1 MIYTLHLTETQ
12 LNALSAASELLARLH
27 MGQFPTLT
35 EYINVP
41 IEHISEFQA
50 DLENLKL
57 HFGLTYYSSWGIMN
71 DDQVP
76 EQARILWDI
85 HQVIRHRLAYDSRP
99 GLTPENRWS
108 EGAWTVQYDEPYK
121 TSSEPLP
128 TITHDL

>member
-1 MIYTLHLTETQ
+1 MEYLLRVNKTQ
-12 LNALSAASELLARLH
+12 LEAISAASELLVRLH

-35 EYINVP
+35 EYLNVP
-41 IEHISEFQA
+41 LENISEFRT
-50 DLENLKL
+50 DLENLKR
-57 HFGLTYYSSWGIMN
+57 HFGLTYSSSWGIMN
-71 DDQVP
+71 DNQVP
-76 EQARILWDI
+76 EQVRTLWDI